1 MRPLLGEIEKDIEEW
16 IRHDKPI
23 SPETKRPIQLD
34 GKSYAYKEYFKQ
46 KKIDPKFDPR
56 YTKYYRNQRHTIAGS
71 YVWAD
76 SPLSEF
82 ADELEKPAHDGKL
95 CWIDVLI
102 NCQFD
107 INHSGEVVGLT
118 GEIYY
123 NCEVL
128 ILLTDGIFKRAW
140 CLLEAANYTRNGC
153 NICVVGQC
161 SFLQGED
168 YFAAMQ
174 AGVPS
179 DVALIKEEIAHM
191 FGADHHA
198 KFNRAIDDAVV
209 QVYGES
215 LLYNGRFQEA
225 VPVFEKELEVKKRRG
240 DADDSVAYTY
250 IQLGRA
256 SDSLGKYADS
266 LRYYDEALQRF
277 VRCFGT
283 GHVSVAQTYNNMGLV
298 FKELGDYEKA
308 LYHYQNA
315 LDIKIKSLGGA
326 HVSSATT
333 QNNIG
338 EVYRNQGK
346 YPEAMR
352 MYEQCLA
359 TFEKCLGP
367 DHFDVARMP
376 LNNMGLVYSAWGKPE
391 KALECHQRALEI
403 KLKAVGGSHVEVAK
417 TKQNIGNVH
426 WKNGDQSTAKQY
438 YREAHNIY
446 LMSLGADHPLTRGLV
461 TYI

>member
-1 MRPLLGEIEKDIEEW
+1 MRPLLGEIEKDIEDW
-16 IRHDKPI
+16 IRQDKPI

-153 NICVVGQC
+153 KICVVGQC

-191 FGADHHA
+191 FGTDHHA

-215 LLYNGRFQEA
+215 LLYNGRFQDA
-225 VPVFEKELEVKKRRG
+225 VPVFEKELEVKKGRG
-240 DADDSVAYTY
+240 DADDSVADTY
-250 IQLGRA
+250 VQLGR
-256 SDSLGKYADS
+256 SLHFLGKYADS
-266 LRYYDEALQRF
+266 LRYYDEALQCYVQCQSTGQASTYLRAASTYLYIANVLQSQGKNIEALEKYKMCLEIKRKALGEQHSEVSDSKWGIAMIYQNLGEYEEALKLYEEALENK

-283 GHVSVAQTYNNMGLV
+283 GHVAVADTKNNMAIVYGN
-298 FKELGDYEKA
+298 LGNQTKRLQLNRE
-308 LYHYQNA
+308 
-315 LDIKIKSLGGA
+315 A
-326 HVSSATT
+326 HAIYM
-333 QNNIG
+333 Q
-338 EVYRNQGK
+338 
-346 YPEAMR
+346 A
-352 MYEQCLA
+352 
-359 TFEKCLGP
+359 LGP
-367 DHFDVARMP
+367 DH
-376 LNNMGLVYSAWGKPE
+376 
-391 KALECHQRALEI
+391 I
-403 KLKAVGGSHVEVAK
+403 K
-417 TKQNIGNVH
+417 TKGI
-426 WKNGDQSTAKQY
+426 TPF
-438 YREAHNIY
+438 I
-446 LMSLGADHPLTRGLV
+446 
-461 TYI
+461 

>member
-1 MRPLLGEIEKDIEEW
+1 MRMLCLTGSTWSIPGKYLRPLLGEIEKDIDEW

-240 DADDSVAYTY
+240 DADDSVACTY

-266 LRYYDEALQRF
+266 LRYYDEALQLY

-283 GHVSVAQTYNNMGLV
+283 GHVAVADTYNNIGSVLISQEK
-298 FKELGDYEKA
+298 FPEAIEALEQALKIKLKA
-308 LYHYQNA
+308 LGSQHPSIADSKILLSIVFGKMGESVKEKQNA
-315 LDIKIKSLGGA
+315 KEAYSICSL
-326 HVSSATT
+326 T
-333 QNNIG
+333 
-338 EVYRNQGK
+338 
-346 YPEAMR
+346 
-352 MYEQCLA
+352 
-359 TFEKCLGP
+359 LGP
-367 DHFDVARMP
+367 DHP
-376 LNNMGLVYSAWGKPE
+376 
-391 KALECHQRALEI
+391 
-403 KLKAVGGSHVEVAK
+403 K
-417 TKQNIGNVH
+417 TK
-426 WKNGDQSTAKQY
+426 AY
-438 YREAHNIY
+438 A
-446 LMSLGADHPLTRGLV
+446 PLASD
-461 TYI
+461 